1 MVPQSDTLPTISTI
15 TGSDVTITTVNHAD
29 GTSYRV
35 FEPAPRLYPWDT
47 RHRRLA
53 AQKSTDRSLQ
63 AMTRGELRNPMNDAQ
78 LEHGLFDRARQSE
91 TWLSQEAETRRWQ
104 FFLVVA
110 TLSILPFISPIA
122 FWGGFNTALSWH
134 THGEVDRFSVQQRRI
149 LLADMI
155 VSWLVF
161 IAVVVFVLLTYV
173 VHH

>member
-1 MVPQSDTLPTISTI
+1 MVSQSDTRPTISTI
-15 TGSDVTITTVNHAD
+15 NGSDVTITTVNNLD

-78 LEHGLFDRARQSE
+78 LERALLKSE
-91 TWLSQEAETRRWQ
+91 AWLSQEAEMRRWQ

-110 TLSILPFISPIA
+110 ILSILPFISPIA

-134 THGEVDRFSVQQRRI
+134 THGEVDRFSVRQRRI
-149 LLADMI
+149 LLAEMI
-155 VSWLVF
+155 ISWLVF
-161 IAVVVFVLLTYV
+161 IAITVFFIITYV

>member
-1 MVPQSDTLPTISTI
+1 MRMVSQSDTRPTISTI
-15 TGSDVTITTVNHAD
+15 NGSDVTITTVNNLD

-63 AMTRGELRNPMNDAQ
+63 AMTRGELCNPMNDAQ
-78 LEHGLFDRARQSE
+78 LERPLLKSE
-91 TWLSQEAETRRWQ
+91 AWLSQEAETRRWQ

-110 TLSILPFISPIA
+110 ILSILPFISPIA

-134 THGEVDRFSVQQRRI
+134 THGEVDRFSVRQRRI
-149 LLADMI
+149 LLAEMI
-155 VSWLVF
+155 ISWLVF
-161 IAVVVFVLLTYV
+161 IAITVFVIITYV
-173 VHH
+173 AHH